1 MEEFVR
7 EGPVA
12 SGVQEGGSLAHQGGD
27 RRRARRAEGGGFH
40 GNHPYGT
47 RPERCSVTHSK
58 PECSKRDFDNH
69 ESREDVD
76 LQPRPGLTQLSLC
89 GRSKRR
95 ST

>member
-47 RPERCSVTHSK
+47 RPKRCSVTHSK